1 MKSPIKS
8 EPISRVLQSDPHR
21 RFNPLTR
28 EWVLVSP
35 HRTERPWQGQTERQ
49 EPESATPYHPNCY
62 LCPGN
67 TRAGGKRNP
76 SYSHTFVFDNDFA
89 ALQRD
94 IPTAQLDFE
103 GKGIVVAQTESG
115 ICRVV
120 CFSPRHDLTLS
131 QMSPAEIRGLIDVW
145 VDEFQELGQRPG
157 INYVQIFENR
167 GLTMGCSNP
176 HPHGQIWATSTVPN
190 EPRKEQEALAAYQ
203 KQHSACLLCDYIK
216 LEEASGDRLVC
227 GNEHFL
233 AVVPFWAI
241 WPYEILLLS
250 RRHVGSMSAL
260 DGNSRSALA
269 DILQRVTRRYDNLF
283 QVSCPYSMGFHQHP
297 TNETEHG
304 EWHFHAHFFPP
315 LLRSATIRKFMVG
328 FEMLGSP
335 QRDITPE
342 YAAEKLRQAKVTPS
356 PDNPA

>member
-1 MKSPIKS
+1 M
-8 EPISRVLQSDPHR
+8 RWMQSSPHR

-35 HRTERPWQGQTERQ
+35 HRTERPWQGQTERH
-49 EPESATPYHPNCY
+49 EPESTQPYDPNCY

-67 TRAGGKRNP
+67 TRAGGVRNP
-76 SYSHTFVFDNDFA
+76 SYSNTFVFENDFA
-89 ALQRD
+89 ALQPD
-94 IPTAQLDFE
+94 TPTTHVDV
-103 GKGIVVAQTESG
+103 GGNGILLAQTESG

-131 QMSPAEIRGLIDVW
+131 RMSPAEIRSLIDVW
-145 VDEFQELGQRPG
+145 VEEFQSLGRRPG

-167 GLTMGCSNP
+167 GKMMGCSNP
-176 HPHGQIWATSTVPN
+176 HPHGQIWATATIPN
-190 EPRKEQEALAAYQ
+190 EPRKEQNAFAEYQ
-203 KQHSACLLCDYIK
+203 KQRGTCLLCDYIK
-216 LEEASGDRLVC
+216 LEETSGDRLVC

-233 AVVPFWAI
+233 AVVPFWAV

-250 RRHVGSMSAL
+250 KRHLGSMTAL
-260 DGNSRSALA
+260 DGDARSALA
-269 DILQRVTRRYDNLF
+269 DILKSVTSRYDNLF
-283 QVSCPYSMGFHQHP
+283 QVSCPYSMGFHQQP
-297 TNETEHG
+297 TDKMEHG

-315 LLRSATIRKFMVG
+315 LLRSASIRKFMVG

-342 YAAEKLRQAKVTPS
+342 YAAERLRQADPT
-356 PDNPA
+356 